1 VVQEPILLLVAVLVV
16 VPVRSDLQDHLV
28 LKDKVVQAVKV
39 ELVELV
45 VLVELV

>member
-16 VPVRSDLQDHLV
+16 VLVRSDLQDHLV

-39 ELVELV
+39 GLVGLV